1 MSINQALITYK
12 LKNESIKFYLL
23 VGLTVMDNSWFKTR
37 MVLDAVVCAG
47 CLKPK
52 MVKSHVLLNRKN
64 VLSILSK
71 KKLCISFHSF
81 HALYVT
87 HLSADDQQE
96 RSWSWPWS
104 WVPWHGPAVW
114 SATPMDPWS
123 PSWSSP
129 VAIHNTSRLHIKWT
143 DFL

>member
-1 MSINQALITYK
+1 M
-12 LKNESIKFYLL
+12 KFYLL

-37 MVLDAVVCAG
+37 MVLDVVVCAG

-96 RSWSWPWS
+96 RS
-104 WVPWHGPAVW
+104 
-114 SATPMDPWS
+114 
-123 PSWSSP
+123 
-129 VAIHNTSRLHIKWT
+129 
-143 DFL
+143 